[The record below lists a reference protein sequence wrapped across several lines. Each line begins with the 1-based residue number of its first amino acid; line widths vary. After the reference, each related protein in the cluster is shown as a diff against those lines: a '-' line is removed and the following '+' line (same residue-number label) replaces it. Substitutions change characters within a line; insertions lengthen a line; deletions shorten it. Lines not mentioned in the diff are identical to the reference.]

1 MQLAPPSNLSGAF
14 DELERSA
21 AGLRAKGVTVERF
34 TGNET
39 DLVLRI
45 AGADLFHYA
54 GHARGEGWGGALE
67 LGGDRSL
74 GSRDLLTIVAPRVA
88 VLSGCETGLPD
99 PRAHGGG
106 MSLAHA
112 LLLAGAEAV
121 LATDAVVNDEFG
133 AALGT
138 AVVLAIADGRE
149 PVEALADV
157 QRTHRTKGWARFRAY
172 TP

>member
-1 MQLAPPSNLSGAF
+1 
-14 DELERSA
+14 
-21 AGLRAKGVTVERF
+21 
-34 TGNET
+34 
-39 DLVLRI
+39 
-45 AGADLFHYA
+45 
-54 GHARGEGWGGALE
+54 
-67 LGGDRSL
+67 
-74 GSRDLLTIVAPRVA
+74 
-88 VLSGCETGLPD
+88 
-99 PRAHGGG
+99 